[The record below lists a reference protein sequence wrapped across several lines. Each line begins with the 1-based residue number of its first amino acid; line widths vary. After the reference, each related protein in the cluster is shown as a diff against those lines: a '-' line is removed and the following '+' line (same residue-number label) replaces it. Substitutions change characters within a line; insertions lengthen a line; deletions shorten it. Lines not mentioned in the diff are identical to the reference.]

1 MMSSKQTDPF
11 VMKRELN
18 LFKQMLHQFL
28 DQGLSLSEAV
38 QKINAHYHH
47 HTPKE
52 DTICLGI
59 TEVLQERGIQNT
71 FANFAG
77 ETGMIEVVERIPW
90 TRKRSP
96 DP

>member
-1 MMSSKQTDPF
+1 MSGKQTDPF

-28 DQGLSLSEAV
+28 DQGLSLSAAIE
-38 QKINAHYHH
+38 KINAHYHH

-59 TEVLQERGIQNT
+59 TEVLQERGIRNT
-71 FANFAG
+71 FANFSG
-77 ETGMIEVVERIPW
+77 ETGMIEVIERIPW